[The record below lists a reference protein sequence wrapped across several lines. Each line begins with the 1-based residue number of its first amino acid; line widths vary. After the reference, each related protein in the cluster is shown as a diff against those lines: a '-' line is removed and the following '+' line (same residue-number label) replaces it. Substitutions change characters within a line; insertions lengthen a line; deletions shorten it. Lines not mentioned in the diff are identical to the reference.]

1 MRASVY
7 KDMAAAKQAT
17 VVHHPTKVFDKEGN
31 CTLIPC
37 ACVWCAACAPV
48 VMESARPA
56 AHETSAVYDEG
67 LELVQQ
73 LDDGGRLIDKLDAR
87 AAALCRQLQ
96 KDLSTGCPPRRLA
109 APGSEPP
116 PPKPRARRGHVDDP
130 PAHDEAAAPRGA
142 PSPVVRF
149 DFGGSASQAPAP
161 PPLPSPSSTRSPVQ
175 SVSVRLSPLPSPERL
190 SALAAAVEG
199 GAPHQRGGSPAL
211 PPGISALRDD
221 DGAPFSLAGVR
232 KHAHPRHEH
241 QPFVEQSPAAWKEP
255 IRFPATPPAS
265 PGAALGS
272 PSGGSSIASGSLA
285 PELSVSTINF

>member
-1 MRASVY
+1 M
-7 KDMAAAKQAT
+7 
-17 VVHHPTKVFDKEGN
+17 
-31 CTLIPC
+31 
-37 ACVWCAACAPV
+37 
-48 VMESARPA
+48 
-56 AHETSAVYDEG
+56 
-67 LELVQQ
+67 
-73 LDDGGRLIDKLDAR
+73 
-87 AAALCRQLQ
+87 
-96 KDLSTGCPPRRLA
+96 
-109 APGSEPP
+109 
-116 PPKPRARRGHVDDP
+116 
-130 PAHDEAAAPRGA
+130 
-142 PSPVVRF
+142 RF

-199 GAPHQRGGSPAL
+199 GAPHQRAGSPAL